1 MKYLSY
7 MAPESVVE
15 GFDAGMV
22 FPSFN
27 STPSYGEEVVVVA
40 NASSGVVGYVIKFTN
55 KVPNYIARR
64 TFVEKPEVRKRSKY
78 EGLSGIPIKKFI
90 IPNVTLSLI
99 EGGKV
104 RNEDKPIIDAAIE
117 ELLNA

>member
-1 MKYLSY
+1 MRYFSY

-15 GFDAGMV
+15 GFDAGMI

-40 NASSGVVGYVIKFTN
+40 NALFGVVGYVIKFTH

-78 EGLSGIPIKKFI
+78 EGLSGIPIKKFM

-104 RNEDKPIIDAAIE
+104 RNKDKPIINDAIKEA
-117 ELLNA
+117 A

>member
-1 MKYLSY
+1 
-7 MAPESVVE
+7 
-15 GFDAGMV
+15 
-22 FPSFN
+22 N

-40 NASSGVVGYVIKFTN
+40 NALSGVVGYVIKFTH

-64 TFVEKPEVRKRSKY
+64 TFVEKTRKFGKRSKY
-78 EGLSGIPIKKFI
+78 EGLSGIPIKKFM

-104 RNEDKPIIDAAIE
+104 RNKDKPIINDAIKEA
-117 ELLNA
+117 A

>member
-1 MKYLSY
+1 MRYFSY

-15 GFDAGMV
+15 GFDAGMI

-40 NASSGVVGYVIKFTN
+40 NALSGVVGYVIKFTH

-64 TFVEKPEVRKRSKY
+64 TFVEKPEVFSKGPPFGDSWGGDGEVGWGT
-78 EGLSGIPIKKFI
+78 EGAGGVCASG
-90 IPNVTLSLI
+90 
-99 EGGKV
+99 
-104 RNEDKPIIDAAIE
+104 DDC
-117 ELLNA
+117 

>member
-1 MKYLSY
+1 MKYFSY
-7 MAPESVVE
+7 KASESVEE

-22 FPSFN
+22 FPSFESAVSVGEN
-27 STPSYGEEVVVVA
+27 CVVIAKTPSGII
-40 NASSGVVGYVIKFTN
+40 GYVIKFTH

-78 EGLSGIPIKKFI
+78 EGLSGIPIKKFT
-90 IPNVTLSLI
+90 IPNLTLSFV

-104 RNEDKPIIDAAIE
+104 RKIDRPIIDAAIGE
-117 ELLNA
+117 AA